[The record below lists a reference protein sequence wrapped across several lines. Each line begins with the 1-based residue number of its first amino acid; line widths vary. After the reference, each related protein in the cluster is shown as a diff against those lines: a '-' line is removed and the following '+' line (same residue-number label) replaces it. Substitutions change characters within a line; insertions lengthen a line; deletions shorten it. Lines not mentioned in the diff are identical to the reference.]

1 VKLTH
6 RWAISR
12 SSHNNAPVSEEKW
25 LNELRV
31 SYEVGGMDLADLL
44 PTPLQQFQAW
54 LADAVAAELPEPNA
68 MVIATA
74 SLDAAP
80 TTRTVLCK
88 LIDERGFVFFTNTNS
103 AKATQLANNPQI
115 AATFLWLKLHRQV
128 HIVGD
133 VEAVSSAEADKYFA
147 TRARSSQIGAWAS
160 EQSSTLESRAQLE
173 EKVAQLEVKFA
184 DQEQIPT
191 PPFWGGYLIRP
202 KHVEFWQGQRSRLH
216 DRLRYELADESFYG
230 RSVLDRVDAWQ
241 LKRLAP

>member
-1 VKLTH
+1 
-6 RWAISR
+6 
-12 SSHNNAPVSEEKW
+12 VSEQKW

-31 SYEVGGMDLADLL
+31 NYEVSGIDVSDLQ

-54 LADAVAAELPEPNA
+54 LADATAAELPEPNA

-74 SLDAAP
+74 SPDAAP

-88 LIDERGFVFFTNTNS
+88 LVDERGFVFFTNTNS
-103 AKATQLANNPQI
+103 AKANQLASNPQI

-128 HIVGD
+128 HVAGD
-133 VEAVSSAEADKYFA
+133 VEAVSTAEADKYFA

-160 EQSSTLESRAQLE
+160 EQSSVLESRAELE
-173 EKVAQLEVKFA
+173 AKVAQLEAKFA

-202 KHVEFWQGQRSRLH
+202 KYVEFWQGQRSRLH
-216 DRLRYELADESFYG
+216 DRFRYELTDPGFYG